1 MALLPIWSRV
11 EPHAF
16 TSDIDAGLAA
26 EVADPL
32 WMVLRQWQLGE
43 LHGDDSGSPAAVDI
57 SVSHTPFT
65 RYRLGSAGEA
75 KPLDGEA
82 GPIEAVVERE
92 PEIRL
97 GGWTPWS
104 VAVRAGRRLSRILT
118 EDGLPGVAARF
129 ADDERTRFN
138 ASRVDKEPPP
148 EEPAHAKAQ
157 APVQGVDDH
166 RYRALLTGRG
176 KVIDGVAV
184 LEMVGAGPVAPEIV
198 GDADPDA
205 VEAAIQRWSEEMHAE
220 WGVTT
225 ETPQS
230 AAWDPERMEYGF
242 SLAAPPFSVGD
253 SEIVLRAAEYDG
265 TGVRWDSV
273 DLDAAS
279 EPHGAAG
286 DAGAETRVRSLLPS
300 ALRYAG
306 MPADRFWE
314 FEDAA
319 VALGRVRSGPTD
331 LVKMIAVDFAIVYS
345 PDWHL
350 VPVEVPVGSVARV
363 DWMVVRD
370 TFGVAT
376 LVGSTATQ
384 AADGAGRLFQPA
396 NLGAEG
402 DNPVLVVLPSALGV
416 QTSDPLEDVALQRD
430 EMANLAWSI
439 EKLVLGPSGRPVTRE
454 WFPTDFDLPAATSE
468 EPHELVWRLATRVAN
483 PWTPLVAVLD
493 EPGILRR
500 ARILDTETTELRTAQ
515 SLLLSGEHDVRD
527 EEVTRAGLQLR
538 MVQQRARTSDGA
550 TTVWRSREKR
560 PWKGEA
566 SSGLR
571 FDATTPTV
579 G

>member
-11 EPHAF
+11 EPHAI
-16 TSDIDAGLAA
+16 TSDIDTGLAA

-65 RYRLGSAGEA
+65 RYRLGHAGEVR
-75 KPLDGEA
+75 PLGGA
-82 GPIEAVVERE
+82 PGPIEAVVERE

-104 VAVRAGRRLSRILT
+104 VAVRAGRRLSRILA
-118 EDGLPGVAARF
+118 EDGFSDVAIRF
-129 ADDERTRFN
+129 ADHASTRFN
-138 ASRVDKEPPP
+138 ASRIDKEPPP
-148 EEPAHAKAQ
+148 EDPARAKAQ
-157 APVQGVDDH
+157 APVQGIDDH

-184 LEMVGAGPVAPEIV
+184 LEMLAAGSVAAEII
-198 GDADPDA
+198 GGADPDA
-205 VEAAIQRWSEEMHAE
+205 VGAAIQRWSDEMHAE

-225 ETPQS
+225 ETPCS
-230 AAWDPERMEYGF
+230 PAWDPERMEYGF
-242 SLAAPPFSVGD
+242 SMAAPALPGG
-253 SEIVLRAAEYDG
+253 EGELVLRAAEYDG
-265 TGVRWDSV
+265 TGVRWDTV
-273 DLDAAS
+273 DLDTS
-279 EPHGAAG
+279 SPPLGAAG
-286 DAGAETRVRSLLPS
+286 DAGAETRVRSLLPTP
-300 ALRYAG
+300 LRYAG

-331 LVKMIAVDFAIVYS
+331 LVKMVAVDFAIVYS

-350 VPVEVPVGSVARV
+350 VPVEVPVGSVARI
-363 DWMVVRD
+363 DWIVVRD

-384 AADGAGRLFQPA
+384 AADDAGRLFQPA
-396 NLGAEG
+396 NLGGEG
-402 DNPVLVVLPSALGV
+402 DNPMLVVVPSALGNL
-416 QTSDPLEDVALQRD
+416 TSEPLEDVALQRD

-439 EKLVLGPSGRPVTRE
+439 EKLVLGPSGRPVPRE
-454 WFPTDFDLPAATSE
+454 WFPTDFDLPDETSE

-493 EPGILRR
+493 EPGVLRR

-515 SLLLSGEHDVRD
+515 SLLLSGQHDVKD

-550 TTVWRSREKR
+550 TVVWRSREKR
-560 PWKGEA
+560 TWKGEA

-571 FDATTPTV
+571 FDAATPATR
-579 G
+579 